1 MIQVTYYRS
10 YNRITIQGH
19 ARSGEPGHDLIC
31 AGVSTLAY
39 TLAANVSNLKDNGH
53 ARNVIMKLEPGDAEI
68 SCTVRIGAM
77 AIVTRIYEA
86 ICVGF
91 EILAR
96 DYPDYI
102 SYEIHGG

>member
-1 MIQVTYYRS
+1 MIQVIYYRN
-10 YNRITIQGH
+10 YNRLTIKGH
-19 ARSGEPGHDLIC
+19 AHSGEPGHDLVC

-39 TLAANVSNLKDNGH
+39 TLAANVANMEALDH
-53 ARNVIMKLEPGDAEI
+53 ARNVNVKLEPGDAQI
-68 SCTVRIGAM
+68 SCTVRSGAR
-77 AIVTRIYEA
+77 AIVVRIYEA

-96 DYPDYI
+96 DYPQYI